1 MFNSVAALKTRV
13 CPNFLENQFIQLAR
27 AEPAPPA
34 ELLEKHASNPVVLFQ
49 EQVVHGGQA
58 GL

>member
-1 MFNSVAALKTRV
+1 MCSK
-13 CPNFLENQFIQLAR
+13 FLENQFVKLAGT
-27 AEPAPPA
+27 EPAPPA
-34 ELLEKHASNPVVLFQ
+34 ELLEKHVSNPVVLFQ